1 MIVLK
6 SMSDIRTKLLLGTS
20 LASIAMIFVMA
31 AGVDAF
37 DTKSSTAVES
47 AGLNGH
53 VTVMAIH
60 PDGSASYAQ
69 ADNLIVQASLTTA
82 ANQLFD
88 SASGTDEFDCIR
100 IGEGAGTGNDINDP
114 MNAAATA
121 QPQCDPNGANNTGG
135 AGIDEIEVDF
145 TILAGDLVAGTVTI
159 SEAVLENGAGVVISH
174 VPLDADVPAVENTIV
189 TIIYTMTLSG

>member
-1 MIVLK
+1 
-6 SMSDIRTKLLLGTS
+6 MSDIRTKLLLGTT

-37 DTKSSTAVES
+37 DTKTATVYQS

-69 ADNLIVQASLTTA
+69 ADNAIIAGTLTQA

-88 SASGTDEFDCIR
+88 DATADPFDCIR
-100 IGEGAGTGNDINDP
+100 IGDGDGTGNDIQDQ
-114 MNAAATA
+114 MNSAATKIA
-121 QPQCDPNGANNTGG
+121 VCDTAANNPGG
-135 AGIDEIEVDF
+135 AGVAEIEVDF
-145 TILAGDLVAGTVTI
+145 TIVADDLTAGTVTI
-159 SEAVLENGAGVVISH
+159 SEAVLENDAGDIISH
-174 VPLDADVPAVENTIV
+174 VALDADVPAVENTVV
-189 TIIYTMTLSG
+189 TIIYTMTIAAAP